1 MHRLSVIAATLLLA
15 ACQQPA
21 AHPAVTEAEAQKIAL
36 DAESTFTTGDLG
48 KIMDH
53 YADQAV
59 MIDASTV
66 NPSTD
71 RKIQTGWAKNFISM
85 KPADYQVAD
94 RHIQLVGPDAFIS
107 TGIERFT
114 VGAGTAR
121 PTVSARFTD
130 VFQRQSDGKWKIV
143 NEHVSMP
150 PTPTGQP

>member
-15 ACQQPA
+15 ACQLPA

-130 VFQRQSDGKWKIV
+130 IFQRQSDGKWKIV